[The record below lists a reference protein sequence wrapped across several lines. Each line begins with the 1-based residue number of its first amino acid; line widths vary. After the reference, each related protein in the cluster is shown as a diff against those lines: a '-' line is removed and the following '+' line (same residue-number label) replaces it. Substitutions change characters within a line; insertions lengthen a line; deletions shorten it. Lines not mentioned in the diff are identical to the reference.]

1 MATSEN
7 ANQQGGQDEESLK
20 KNVGP
25 SLGIDES
32 TDESKN
38 GPDLHSN
45 SGSGTIKEG
54 DTGGAP
60 DNGSRTGSAMA
71 SDGSFANSGG
81 QGRGSAAGEEKGAG

>member
-7 ANQQGGQDEESLK
+7 TKEHMGQDEESLK

-25 SLGIDES
+25 SLGIDVS
-32 TDESKN
+32 SDDSKN

-45 SGSGTIKEG
+45 SGSGTIKEE

-60 DNGSRTGSAMA
+60 DNGSKTGSGMA
-71 SDGSFANSGG
+71 PDGSADNPGG
-81 QGRGSAAGEEKGAG
+81 KGYGSADGDNNNS